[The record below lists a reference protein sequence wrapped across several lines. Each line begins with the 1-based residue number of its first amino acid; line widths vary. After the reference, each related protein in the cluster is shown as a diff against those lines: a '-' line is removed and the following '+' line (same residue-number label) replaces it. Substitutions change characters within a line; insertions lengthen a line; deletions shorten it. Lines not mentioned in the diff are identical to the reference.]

1 LRILPTI
8 LVNQFPSRKVYTYNL
23 NQENR
28 SIAKASYINQKF
40 KIKYADDLAEIW
52 QNSNVLILSH
62 LQQFNDDIPQNIKQ
76 IVLVC
81 CKFKPDFNGFT
92 QTHDELKIQVFQR
105 NETN

>member
-1 LRILPTI
+1 
-8 LVNQFPSRKVYTYNL
+8 
-23 NQENR
+23 
-28 SIAKASYINQKF
+28 
-40 KIKYADDLAEIW
+40 
-52 QNSNVLILSH
+52 VLILSH